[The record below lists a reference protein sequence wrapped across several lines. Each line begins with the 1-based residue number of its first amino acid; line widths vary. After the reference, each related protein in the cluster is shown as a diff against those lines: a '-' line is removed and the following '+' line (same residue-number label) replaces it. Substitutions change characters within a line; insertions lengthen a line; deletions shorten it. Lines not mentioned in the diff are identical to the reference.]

1 MSYKINR
8 RAFLRAT
15 TAASALAASSAV
27 VLGVSTALNSTTE
40 ESSVLTV
47 ENQEPNID
55 FSKEFTGEGLDYQ
68 PLSYWPHINFFNK
81 DDEFYEAV
89 GGETAIVEF
98 YLCSVLGDFIWLRAR
113 KNWNRIYY
121 QLTCEYD
128 DLVYTQPL
136 VSSELPLTLR
146 ELAHFIDNS
155 DIEEGIYSGG
165 GIMQTNW
172 RAGYDWD
179 YDPHKALKF
188 IRVSSPFYPG
198 LEKHYHDVGQSWA
211 AEILAERDEYDDE
224 YKRV

>member
-8 RAFLRAT
+8 RNFLRAT
-15 TAASALAASSAV
+15 TTVAALAASSAV
-27 VLGVSTALNSTTE
+27 VLGVPSVLNSTTE

-47 ENQEPNID
+47 ENQELNTD
-55 FSKEFTGEGLDYQ
+55 FSNEFTGEGLDYQ
-68 PLSYWPHINFFNK
+68 PLSYWPHINFFYR
-81 DDEFYEAV
+81 DDEFFHAD
-89 GGETAIVEF
+89 GEEIAIVEF

-113 KNWNRIYY
+113 KNYNRIYY

-146 ELAHFIDNS
+146 ELTNFIDNS
-155 DIEEGIYSGG
+155 DIEGGIYAGG

-172 RAGYDWD
+172 KAGYDGS
-179 YDPHKALKF
+179 YDPHDALKF
-188 IRVSSPFYPG
+188 IRVRSPFYPG

-224 YKRV
+224 YEV